1 MNLARGQRGVA
12 DNLSTVINSGRELD
26 VHIGGRSDEIVT
38 INDRRSLSGSLV

>member
-26 VHIGGRSDEIVT
+26 VHIGGRVTKSLRSTIVEVCQA
-38 INDRRSLSGSLV
+38 R